1 MQCLYKNVKFN
12 IFSIFSFGF
21 NMNNNENKT
30 LYENITYPILNTTL
44 KSHTK
49 TKLLH
54 KLAYYFLILL
64 MLVFIFFFIAIL
76 VLLIRKR
83 IRKMFEKMRRLKL
96 QQEINKIMNL
106 DIFETRS
113 PSLDTNISGFHSINN
128 DSTLGDITSS
138 NNILSEINIKNNETR
153 SNDS

>member
-1 MQCLYKNVKFN
+1 
-12 IFSIFSFGF
+12 
-21 NMNNNENKT
+21 MNNIRNRT
-30 LYENITYPILNTTL
+30 LFQNITNPILSTTL
-44 KSHTK
+44 KNTK
-49 TKLLH
+49 KLNLVQ
-54 KLAYYFLILL
+54 KLALYFLILL
-64 MLVFIFFFIAIL
+64 MMVFIFFFAAIV

>member
-1 MQCLYKNVKFN
+1 
-12 IFSIFSFGF
+12 
-21 NMNNNENKT
+21 MNNIGNKT
-30 LYENITYPILNTTL
+30 LFQNITNPILSTTL
-44 KSHTK
+44 KNTK
-49 TKLLH
+49 KLNLVQ
-54 KLAYYFLILL
+54 KLAFYFLILL
-64 MLVFIFFFIAIL
+64 MMVFIFFFAAII

-138 NNILSEINIKNNETR
+138 NNILSEINVKNNETR

>member
-1 MQCLYKNVKFN
+1 
-12 IFSIFSFGF
+12 
-21 NMNNNENKT
+21 MNNIRNKT
-30 LYENITYPILNTTL
+30 LFQNITNPILSTTL
-44 KSHTK
+44 KNTK
-49 TKLLH
+49 KLNLVQ
-54 KLAYYFLILL
+54 KLAFYFLILL
-64 MLVFIFFFIAIL
+64 MMVFIFFFAAII

-138 NNILSEINIKNNETR
+138 NNILSEINVKNNETR

>member
-1 MQCLYKNVKFN
+1 
-12 IFSIFSFGF
+12 
-21 NMNNNENKT
+21 
-30 LYENITYPILNTTL
+30 
-44 KSHTK
+44 
-49 TKLLH
+49 
-54 KLAYYFLILL
+54 

-83 IRKMFEKMRRLKL
+83 IRKMYEKMRRLKL
-96 QQEINKIMNL
+96 QQEINKIMMI

-113 PSLDTNISGFHSINN
+113 PSLDNNISGFHSIGN

-138 NNILSEINIKNNETR
+138 NNVLSEINAKNSERNSKG

>member
-1 MQCLYKNVKFN
+1 
-12 IFSIFSFGF
+12 
-21 NMNNNENKT
+21 MNNIGNKT
-30 LYENITYPILNTTL
+30 LFQNITNPILSTTL
-44 KSHTK
+44 KNTK
-49 TKLLH
+49 KLNLVQ
-54 KLAYYFLILL
+54 KLALYFLILL
-64 MLVFIFFFIAIL
+64 MMVFIFFFAAIV

>member
-1 MQCLYKNVKFN
+1 
-12 IFSIFSFGF
+12 
-21 NMNNNENKT
+21 MNNIRNKT
-30 LYENITYPILNTTL
+30 LFQNITNPILSTTL
-44 KSHTK
+44 KNTK
-49 TKLLH
+49 KLNLVQ
-54 KLAYYFLILL
+54 KLALYFLILL
-64 MLVFIFFFIAIL
+64 MMVFIFFFAAII

>member
-1 MQCLYKNVKFN
+1 
-12 IFSIFSFGF
+12 
-21 NMNNNENKT
+21 MNNIRNKT
-30 LYENITYPILNTTL
+30 LFQNITNPILSTTL
-44 KSHTK
+44 KNTK
-49 TKLLH
+49 KLNLVQ
-54 KLAYYFLILL
+54 KLAFYFLILL
-64 MLVFIFFFIAIL
+64 MMVFIFFFAAII

-138 NNILSEINIKNNETR
+138 NNILSEINVKNNDTR

>member
-1 MQCLYKNVKFN
+1 
-12 IFSIFSFGF
+12 
-21 NMNNNENKT
+21 MNNIGNKT
-30 LYENITYPILNTTL
+30 LFQNITNPILSTTL
-44 KSHTK
+44 KNTK
-49 TKLLH
+49 KLNLVQ
-54 KLAYYFLILL
+54 KLAFYFLILL
-64 MLVFIFFFIAIL
+64 MMVFIFFFAAII

-113 PSLDTNISGFHSINN
+113 PSLDNNISGFHSINN

-138 NNILSEINIKNNETR
+138 NNILSEINVKNNETR

>member
-1 MQCLYKNVKFN
+1 
-12 IFSIFSFGF
+12 
-21 NMNNNENKT
+21 MNNRENKT
-30 LYENITYPILNTTL
+30 LFKNITYPIINTTL
-44 KSHTK
+44 KNHK
-49 TKLLH
+49 KMNLLQ
-54 KLAYYFLILL
+54 KLALYFLILL
-64 MLVFIFFFIAIL
+64 MLLFIFFFATII

-96 QQEINKIMNL
+96 QQEINKIMNI

-113 PSLDTNISGFHSINN
+113 PSLDTNINGFHSINN

-138 NNILSEINIKNNETR
+138 NNVLSEINVKNSERNSKG

>member
-1 MQCLYKNVKFN
+1 
-12 IFSIFSFGF
+12 
-21 NMNNNENKT
+21 MNNIRNKT
-30 LYENITYPILNTTL
+30 FFQNITNPILSTTL
-44 KSHTK
+44 KNTK
-49 TKLLH
+49 KLNLVQ
-54 KLAYYFLILL
+54 KLALYFLILL
-64 MLVFIFFFIAIL
+64 MMVFIFFFAAIV

-138 NNILSEINIKNNETR
+138 NNILSEINVKNNETR

>member
-1 MQCLYKNVKFN
+1 
-12 IFSIFSFGF
+12 
-21 NMNNNENKT
+21 MNNIRNKT
-30 LYENITYPILNTTL
+30 LFQNITNPILSTTL
-44 KSHTK
+44 KNTK
-49 TKLLH
+49 KLNLVQ
-54 KLAYYFLILL
+54 KLAFYFLILL
-64 MLVFIFFFIAIL
+64 MMVFIFFFAAII
-76 VLLIRKR
+76 VLLIRK
-83 IRKMFEKMRRLKL
+83 IIIKMFEKMRRLKL

>member
-1 MQCLYKNVKFN
+1 
-12 IFSIFSFGF
+12 
-21 NMNNNENKT
+21 MNNRENKT
-30 LYENITYPILNTTL
+30 FFKNITYPIINTTL
-44 KSHTK
+44 KNHK
-49 TKLLH
+49 KLNLIQ
-54 KLAYYFLILL
+54 KLALYFLILL
-64 MLVFIFFFIAIL
+64 MLLFIFFFATII

-96 QQEINKIMNL
+96 QQEINKIMNI

-138 NNILSEINIKNNETR
+138 NNVLSEINIKNNEINSKR
-153 SNDS
+153 SIDS

>member
-1 MQCLYKNVKFN
+1 
-12 IFSIFSFGF
+12 
-21 NMNNNENKT
+21 MNNIRNKT
-30 LYENITYPILNTTL
+30 LFQNITNPILSTTL
-44 KSHTK
+44 KNTK
-49 TKLLH
+49 KLNH
-54 KLAYYFLILL
+54 VQKLALYFLILL
-64 MLVFIFFFIAIL
+64 MTVFIFFFAAII

>member
-1 MQCLYKNVKFN
+1 
-12 IFSIFSFGF
+12 
-21 NMNNNENKT
+21 MNNIGNKT
-30 LYENITYPILNTTL
+30 LFQNITIPILSTTL
-44 KSHTK
+44 KNTK
-49 TKLLH
+49 KLNLVQ
-54 KLAYYFLILL
+54 KLAFYFLILL
-64 MLVFIFFFIAIL
+64 MMVFIFFFAAII
-76 VLLIRKR
+76 VFLIRKR

-138 NNILSEINIKNNETR
+138 NNILSEINVKNNETR

>member
-1 MQCLYKNVKFN
+1 
-12 IFSIFSFGF
+12 
-21 NMNNNENKT
+21 MNNIRNKT
-30 LYENITYPILNTTL
+30 LFQNITNPILSTTL
-44 KSHTK
+44 KNTK
-49 TKLLH
+49 KLNIVQ
-54 KLAYYFLILL
+54 KLAFYFLILL
-64 MLVFIFFFIAIL
+64 MMVFIFFFAAII

>member
-1 MQCLYKNVKFN
+1 
-12 IFSIFSFGF
+12 
-21 NMNNNENKT
+21 MNNIRNKT
-30 LYENITYPILNTTL
+30 LFQNITNPILSTTL
-44 KSHTK
+44 KNTK
-49 TKLLH
+49 KLNLVQ
-54 KLAYYFLILL
+54 KLAFYFLILL
-64 MLVFIFFFIAIL
+64 MMVFIFFFAAII

-138 NNILSEINIKNNETR
+138 NKIISEINIKNNETR
-153 SNDS
+153 TNDS

>member
-1 MQCLYKNVKFN
+1 
-12 IFSIFSFGF
+12 
-21 NMNNNENKT
+21 MNNSIEKNKT
-30 LYENITYPILNTTL
+30 LLQNVTFPILNTTL
-44 KSHTK
+44 KSHK
-49 TKLLH
+49 KVNLLQ

-64 MLVFIFFFIAIL
+64 MLVFIFFFITIL

-83 IRKMFEKMRRLKL
+83 IRKFSEKMRRLKL
-96 QQEINKIMNL
+96 QQEINKIMML

-138 NNILSEINIKNNETR
+138 NNVLSEINVKNSERNSKG